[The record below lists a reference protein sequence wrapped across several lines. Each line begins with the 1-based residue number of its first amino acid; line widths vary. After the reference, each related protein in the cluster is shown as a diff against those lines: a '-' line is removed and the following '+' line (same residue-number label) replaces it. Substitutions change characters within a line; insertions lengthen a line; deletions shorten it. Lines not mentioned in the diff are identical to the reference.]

1 MSGSTTEDIPR
12 LLALAR
18 VGDRTAVGRLLGE
31 YRGYLSILARLHD
44 DGQIN
49 GLDVDPFLAAV
60 LSGEPNGL
68 ADMNQ
73 DGVVN
78 GLDVDPFVSAVVGGN
93 GAAAERNQQDFS
105 GTAQP
110 PQLSHESSVARLA
123 ARRSLVRSRSHVRRR
138 RGVCHLAWGGE
149 WRTDCVTPPHSLS
162 APLDRIHLGDGALRH
177 FPISAALPSL
187 PHHLAIYSQFR

>member
-60 LSGEPNGL
+60 LSGKPNGL

-78 GLDVDPFVSAVVGGN
+78 GLDVDPFVSAVV
-93 GAAAERNQQDFS
+93 AATALRLR
-105 GTAQP
+105 GTNRIFRGP
-110 PQLSHESSVARLA
+110 PN
-123 ARRSLVRSRSHVRRR
+123 RRSEVTKAQLLGWPPADHSSD
-138 RGVCHLAWGGE
+138 LALTFGDAAVFVTSPGAVNGGQ
-149 WRTDCVTPPHSLS
+149 T
-162 APLDRIHLGDGALRH
+162 A
-177 FPISAALPSL
+177 
-187 PHHLAIYSQFR
+187 